1 MDKYKAQRH
10 RCLKRGERL
19 RLERSEKEKELEL
32 FSSSHPQRK
41 ESIIGFLNFAYGQSW
56 VPDVSMGSPSF
67 EVAPGEWDTSS
78 VAHFPIP
85 SHSSLQHLG
94 LVNASLLSPSECI
107 RQGGYPRGPSC
118 HTVPDIAFFSL
129 LLFFTSFLCAMA
141 LKHVRNSRLF
151 PSVVSAIFP
160 FCVKGLVLAL
170 DPDCKWEKLKKKW
183 DGRPRVNRP
192 LYGQVR
198 KVFSDFSS
206 VLAILLGCGLDAFL
220 GLATPKLLV
229 PTEFKVRAGPKEEG
243 GGGWW
248 GQQLRSNKMYK
259 FHTFLPLS
267 PFLHS

>member
-1 MDKYKAQRH
+1 MDKNKAQRH
-10 RCLKRGERL
+10 RCLKCGERL

-41 ESIIGFLNFAYGQSW
+41 ESFIGYLNFAYAHSW
-56 VPDVSMGSPSF
+56 VPDVSVGSPSS
-67 EVAPGEWDTSS
+67 D
-78 VAHFPIP
+78 AHCPIP
-85 SHSSLQHLG
+85 PHSSLQHLG
-94 LVNASLLSPSECI
+94 LVNASLLSPPECI

-141 LKHVRNSRLF
+141 LKHVKNSRLF

-160 FCVKGLVLAL
+160 FCGKGLVLAL
-170 DPDCKWEKLKKKW
+170 DPVCKWDRLKKKW

-229 PTEFKVRAGPKEEG
+229 PTEFKVRAGQKEEG
-243 GGGWW
+243 EGRGWW
-248 GQQLRSNKMYK
+248 GQQLWSNKMHK
-259 FHTFLPLS
+259 FHTSLPLS
-267 PFLHS
+267 CFLHL